1 MRAALAGLLL
11 LLAAA
16 PAAAEATLRA
26 TRQNA
31 PPLVLR
37 AAFAEGRWT
46 IRVLE
51 AGSEVQRI
59 VVAADLPRS
68 APRIADADGDRAGDL
83 WVPVIDGGANTA
95 WDLWRQEANGR
106 FRRAGEVSGIGFSRD
121 AAGRLVTMGRNGCCG
136 FSFVFHRFDADG
148 ALEEAFGV
156 DRHEDDLRRGV
167 CEGVAMAAAAP
178 AAMVRAICGLAS
190 GAMPGQRIQLR

>member
-1 MRAALAGLLL
+1 MLAGLLL
-11 LLAAA
+11 LVAA
-16 PAAAEATLRA
+16 PASAETTLRA
-26 TRQNA
+26 IRQNA

-59 VVAADLPRS
+59 AVTSDLPRT
-68 APRIADADGDRAGDL
+68 APRIADADGDRAGDI

-95 WDLWRQEANGR
+95 WDLWRLEANGR

-148 ALEEAFGV
+148 ALEEAFAV

-167 CEGVAMAAAAP
+167 CEGVAMAVPAP
-178 AAMVRAICGLAS
+178 AAMVRTVCGLAS
-190 GAMPGQRIQLR
+190 GAMPGRRIELR